1 MEELQIIRLY
11 FNFNYS
17 HLTSDLKLTPFKFLH
32 DVISGTLIFNL
43 GIGNYTA
50 RSTSIWCKTAL
61 PKTNIKL
68 KLNV

>member
-1 MEELQIIRLY
+1 MEKLQIIRLY
-11 FNFNYS
+11 FNLNYPD
-17 HLTSDLKLTPFKFLH
+17 LTSDLELTPFKFLH
-32 DVISGTLIFNL
+32 DVIIRTLIFNL

-61 PKTNIKL
+61 PKMDIKL